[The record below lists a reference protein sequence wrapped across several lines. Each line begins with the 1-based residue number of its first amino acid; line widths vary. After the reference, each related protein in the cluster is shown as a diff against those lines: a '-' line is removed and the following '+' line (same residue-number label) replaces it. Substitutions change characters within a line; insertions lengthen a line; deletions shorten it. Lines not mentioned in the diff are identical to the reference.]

1 MMKSNAA
8 ILHNG
13 TLTTAEDAEARFLNR
28 ALRLGDGFF
37 ETIRVINGRPHA
49 WNAHYARIVSC
60 CRVLSL
66 EPQPHMDSEFLI
78 RAIHRLLQEHNAPN
92 ARLRLTFFRQGAG
105 AYSPET
111 NRLGFVGE
119 VVPLEEGDFQ
129 VKDEGLHLG
138 LYTDLK
144 KHRGPL
150 APFKLLGNHVY
161 IQAAI
166 WAARHHFDDALVC
179 NEDGEIIEAT
189 ASNIFLVR
197 NGQLHT
203 PPASS
208 GCVGGVMRMSVL
220 NAAMEAGIPCFET
233 QVDEADILS
242 ATEVLLTN
250 AVRGITWVRSFRD
263 KRYFHKVG
271 DLLTSE
277 LNRRHSE
284 YVATLEAVE

>member
-1 MMKSNAA
+1 METNAA

-13 TLTTAEDAEARFLNR
+13 TLTTAGDAEMRFLNR

-49 WNAHYARIVSC
+49 WDAHYARITAC

-66 EPQPHMDSEFLI
+66 EPQPHMDSAFLI
-78 RAIHRLLQEHNAPN
+78 RGIHRLLQAHNTLD
-92 ARLRLTFFRQGAG
+92 ARLRLTFFRQGEG
-105 AYSPET
+105 TYTPDS
-111 NRLGFVGE
+111 NRLGFIGE
-119 VVPLEEGDFQ
+119 IVPLSEGAFQ

-138 LYTDLK
+138 LYIDLK
-144 KHRGPL
+144 KQRGPL

-166 WAARHHFDDALVC
+166 WAARHHFDDVLVC
-179 NEDGEIIEAT
+179 NDAGEIIEAT

-197 NGQLHT
+197 NGELHT
-203 PPASS
+203 PPAAS

-220 NAAMEAGIPCFET
+220 NAAMEAGIPCYET
-233 QVDEADILS
+233 QIDEADILS

-250 AVRGITWVRSFRD
+250 AVRGIAWVRSFRD

-271 DLLTSE
+271 DLLTGA

-284 YVATLEAVE
+284 FIAAGEAAE